1 MKYCIHC
8 GKELPDE
15 ARYCSACGK
24 LVEKKEEQPSST
36 LDLSRDNR
44 LTYGLGLAATIVG
57 AVGVVLIGFFG
68 WAGAV
73 GVGLGIPA
81 IVLASKDKDIPQG
94 KVRNGLVLGVVGTTL
109 GVIAIISFILYRFVY
124 FPSLF

>member
-15 ARYCSACGK
+15 AQYCSACGK
-24 LVEKKEEQPSST
+24 PVEKKEEQPSST

-44 LTYGLGLAATIVG
+44 LTYSLGLAATIVG
-57 AVGVVLIGFFG
+57 AIGVVLIGFFG

-81 IVLASKDKDIPQG
+81 IVLASKDEDVPQG

-109 GVIAIISFILYRFVY
+109 GVIAIISFILYRFV
-124 FPSLF
+124 LFTSPF

>member
-15 ARYCSACGK
+15 AKYCSACGK
-24 LVEKKEEQPSST
+24 PVEKKEEQPSST

-44 LTYGLGLAATIVG
+44 LTYSLGLAATIVG

-73 GVGLGIPA
+73 GIGLGIPA
-81 IVLASKDKDIPQG
+81 IVLASKDKDVPRG

-109 GVIAIISFILYRFVY
+109 GVIAIISFILYRFV
-124 FPSLF
+124 LFSPLF